1 MLIAGAILSPFMLSL
16 LIKPFV
22 ALALFFVASLLS
34 RFVILPLIPDGRVKR
49 LLTRRAGPN

>member
-1 MLIAGAILSPFMLSL
+1 MSPFLLSL

-22 ALALFFVASLLS
+22 ALVLFFVASLLS

>member
-1 MLIAGAILSPFMLSL
+1 MSPFLLSL
-16 LIKPFV
+16 LIKPLV
-22 ALALFFVASLLS
+22 ALALFFIAGVLS

>member
-1 MLIAGAILSPFMLSL
+1 
-16 LIKPFV
+16 V

-34 RFVILPLIPDGRVKR
+34 RFVILPLIPDGRFKR

>member
-1 MLIAGAILSPFMLSL
+1 MSPFMLSL